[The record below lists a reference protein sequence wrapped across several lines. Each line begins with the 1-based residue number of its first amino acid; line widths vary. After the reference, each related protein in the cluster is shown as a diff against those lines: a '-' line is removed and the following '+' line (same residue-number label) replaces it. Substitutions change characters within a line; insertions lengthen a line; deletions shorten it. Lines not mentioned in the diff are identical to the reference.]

1 MKRPTRPA
9 MPPTRHALRAHPA
22 SPAQGVRALHA
33 ALAPAAGGW
42 QLHYE
47 LEAALD
53 ALRLPAPVAA
63 PGPADGLWRHT
74 CFEAFVGS
82 DASARYHEFN
92 FSPSGHWAAYAF
104 DAPRQRA
111 GADFL
116 RPAPRLHWART
127 GTALVLDA
135 WLPLAA
141 LPPDCAASSPVGLCA
156 VIEAGDGALGY
167 WALAHP
173 AAQPD
178 FHLRAGW
185 TARLAP

>member
-1 MKRPTRPA
+1 MS
-9 MPPTRHALRAHPA
+9 PPPPRHALHAHPA
-22 SPAQGVRALHA
+22 SPGLGVRALRV
-33 ALAPAAGGW
+33 ALAPAAEGW
-42 QLHYE
+42 QLRYE
-47 LEAALD
+47 LEAAPG
-53 ALRLPAPVAA
+53 ALRLPAPAAA

-82 DASARYHEFN
+82 VHGARYHEFN

-111 GADFL
+111 AAGSL
-116 RPAPRLHWART
+116 LPAPRLRWTRS
-127 GTALVLDA
+127 GTVLALDA

-141 LPPDCAASSPVGLCA
+141 LPSDSDAASPVGLCA
-156 VIEAGDGALGY
+156 VLEARDGALGY

-178 FHLRAGW
+178 FHHRAGW